1 MKVIACRFLFFFF
14 VSRAIS
20 LCMSLNRT
28 GIFEDD
34 NKWHR
39 REDFG
44 ITHWA
49 EHNALPTLFKAVVT
63 DVQVSRE
70 RFWPM
75 TEGLRFYNH
84 QQQPGART
92 HTRTHREEGWA
103 WTRPCLPQNVVK
115 DFIKQHVKWTVL
127 RDILQLKSKLWWIKP
142 RSPDTVFFFLSSFL
156 IGWLGESDWKE
167 KERKRW
173 RIAKGRSLGSN
184 IGPYVGFDGDDHA
197 GVPRSHDFSLNQRS
211 RMEESEM
218 SMSAHVQMK
227 LVLYHLRFLSALH
240 HTMFWSP
247 NLGKFAN
254 LIKVGWPKH
263 GIQWSSPDKV
273 HASFRFKSSR

>member
-1 MKVIACRFLFFFF
+1 MKPWRTQTADGLSVSQADKCAADLQIKWKSSPVASFFFFF

-142 RSPDTVFFFLSSFL
+142 RSPDSFL
-156 IGWLGESDWKE
+156 LSFLFFDRMARRIWLERERE
-167 KERKRW
+167 KTVANSKGPQSGIEHWTLCGIRW
-173 RIAKGRSLGSN
+173 WWPCRCTTQ
-184 IGPYVGFDGDDHA
+184 P
-197 GVPRSHDFSLNQRS
+197 
-211 RMEESEM
+211 
-218 SMSAHVQMK
+218 
-227 LVLYHLRFLSALH
+227 RFLS
-240 HTMFWSP
+240 
-247 NLGKFAN
+247 
-254 LIKVGWPKH
+254 
-263 GIQWSSPDKV
+263 
-273 HASFRFKSSR
+273 